1 MSVEQVGPSAWLWKE
16 GAGYYT
22 ERPEDLAARPVL
34 PDLGRVRERR
44 LHDLF
49 VRFGGVRP
57 GARVLEL
64 GCGRS
69 PWLPLLARRHGCQVT
84 GIDIETH
91 AADLALANLI
101 GAGVD
106 GEVYRGDA
114 FALSRREGLAGRF
127 DLVYSMGLL
136 EHFDEPAA
144 RIADLAHYL
153 KPGGRILTTVPNL
166 HGVNWM
172 LQRLGSLDTLRAH
185 VVHTARS
192 LALAHERAGFRSIAS
207 GYAGFCDG
215 HLSSAAGARSR
226 LQRAIHRRACHALG
240 LGSEA
245 WLRLSRG
252 RGAPELRFLSP
263 HVFHAGRLP

>member
-22 ERPEDLAARPVL
+22 ERPGDLAARPML
-34 PDLGRVRERR
+34 PDLGRLRERR

-49 VRFGGVRP
+49 VRHAGVAP

-69 PWLPLLARRHGCQVT
+69 PWLPLLALRHGCRVT
-84 GIDIETH
+84 GIDIEPH
-91 AADLALANLI
+91 AAELARANLA
-101 GAGVD
+101 GAGAAGD
-106 GEVYRGDA
+106 IHHGDA
-114 FALSRREGLAGRF
+114 FALSRRDGLRGGF

-136 EHFDEPAA
+136 EHFADPAA
-144 RIADLAHYL
+144 RVADLAPYL
-153 KPGGRILTTVPNL
+153 RPGGRILTTVPNL
-166 HGVNWM
+166 QGINWL
-172 LQRLGSLDTLRAH
+172 LQRLGSLETLRAH

-192 LALAHERAGFRSIAS
+192 LAAAHERAGFRTLAS

-215 HLSSAAGARSR
+215 HLSSAAGAAGRLRRS
-226 LQRAIHRRACHALG
+226 IHRGACRALG

-245 WLRLSRG
+245 WLRMARG
-252 RGAPELRFLSP
+252 RGAPEMRFLSP
-263 HVFHAGRLP
+263 HVFYAGRLP

>member
-22 ERPEDLAARPVL
+22 ERPGDLAARPML
-34 PDLGRVRERR
+34 PDLERVRERR

-49 VRFGGVRP
+49 VRHGGVAP

-69 PWLPLLARRHGCQVT
+69 PWLPLLALRHGCRVA
-84 GIDIETH
+84 GIDVEAH
-91 AADLALANLI
+91 AVELARANLA
-101 GAGVD
+101 GAGAE
-106 GEVYRGDA
+106 GEIHRGDA
-114 FALSRREGLAGRF
+114 FTLSRRDGLRGAF

-136 EHFDEPAA
+136 EHFADPAA
-144 RIADLAHYL
+144 RVADAALYL

-166 HGVNWM
+166 QGINWL
-172 LQRLGSLDTLRAH
+172 LQRLGSLETLRAH

-192 LALAHERAGFRSIAS
+192 LTAAHERAGFRTLAC

-215 HLSSAAGARSR
+215 HLSSAAGAASR
-226 LQRAIHRRACHALG
+226 LRRSIHHHASRAIG

-245 WLRLSRG
+245 WLRLARG
-252 RGAPELRFLSP
+252 RGAPELRYLAP
-263 HVFHAGRLP
+263 HVFYAGRLA